1 MGHTVGEVARMT
13 DVTVRALHHYD
24 EIGLLSPRARTAAG
38 YRRYAA
44 PDLDRL
50 QHILAYRALG
60 FPLDRIA
67 DMLNDP
73 AADMLSHLR
82 RQHQA
87 LSERQDHTQRMLTA
101 LERMMEAHQMG
112 YQLTPEER
120 FEVWGDFNP
129 EAHEAEAEQRWGGS
143 DAVRQS
149 RARAKRYTKDDWL
162 AIKRESEA
170 TSQRLAA
177 AMNAGTPAASSEAT
191 GLAEE
196 HRQHISRWFYDCS
209 HEIHRGLGQMYVD
222 DPRFTATY
230 EAIAPGLAVYLRDAI
245 IANAD
250 RNA

>member
-13 DVTVRALHHYD
+13 GVTVRTLHHYD
-24 EIGLLSPRARTAAG
+24 EIGLLSPSARTAAG

-67 DMLNDP
+67 ALLDDP
-73 AADMLSHLR
+73 DADMLSHLR
-82 RQHQA
+82 RQHQL
-87 LSERQDHTQRMLTA
+87 LSERNDHTQRMLTA

-129 EAHEAEAEQRWGGS
+129 EEHEAEAERRWGDS
-143 DAVRQS
+143 DAFRQS
-149 RARAKRYTKDDWL
+149 QARAKRYTKDDWL
-162 AIKRESEA
+162 AIKQESEE
-170 TSQRLAA
+170 TSQRLVA
-177 AMNAGTPAASSEAT
+177 AMRAGIPATSPEVMD
-191 GLAEE
+191 LAEE
-196 HRQHISRWFYDCS
+196 HRRHISRWFYDCS
-209 HEIHRGLGQMYVD
+209 YEIHRGLGQMYVD

-230 EAIAPGLAVYLRDAI
+230 EGIAPGLAVYLRDAI
-245 IANAD
+245 VANAD
-250 RNA
+250 RNE